1 MDKSILNEIY
11 AKIGEDFINQMEIER
26 ATSEETD
33 ALLEMLEDHVS
44 LKEYRTAESNIL
56 TAISIAEEKAFIS
69 GISFTIK
76 ALLECLS

>member
-11 AKIGEDFINQMEIER
+11 AKIGEDFIDQMEVER

-33 ALLEMLEDHVS
+33 ALLETLENYVS
-44 LKEYRTAESNIL
+44 AKEYRKAESNIL

-69 GISFTIK
+69 GIRFTIK